1 MIPYPVQSN
10 AAIKLQ
16 NFAGG
21 SGAYPGTP
29 QALGVPW
36 LTEWTLV
43 DGTVDVDIETI
54 PALVALLTADP
65 PAFSRPGLTVT
76 VGGVEYSF

>member
-1 MIPYPVQSN
+1 MTPFPVQSN
-10 AAIKLQ
+10 LAITLQ
-16 NFAGG
+16 SFAGG
-21 SGAYPGTP
+21 PAYPGVP
-29 QALGVPW
+29 QPVGTPW